1 LKSCKVD
8 DFSRTEVQEKSS
20 KNNIYTFSGNI
31 HLPDPNCPIYWMGSS
46 KKDLMA
52 LPLEVRKFFGHALD
66 FGIALTKKA
75 NVGSRHPRL
84 IWI

>member
-1 LKSCKVD
+1 M
-8 DFSRTEVQEKSS
+8 
-20 KNNIYTFSGNI
+20 NNIYTFSGNI

-66 FGIALTKKA
+66 FGIALTKKSKRGIA
-75 NVGSRHPRL
+75 TPKADMDLIRL
-84 IWI
+84 RLKEAQSKAKEME